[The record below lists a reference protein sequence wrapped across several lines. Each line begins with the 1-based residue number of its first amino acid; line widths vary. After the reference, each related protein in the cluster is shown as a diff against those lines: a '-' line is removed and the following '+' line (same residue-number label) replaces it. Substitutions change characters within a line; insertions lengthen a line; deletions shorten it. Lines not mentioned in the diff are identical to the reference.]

1 MMPLATESATE
12 FRAESA
18 TEFRAESDV
27 GAYVRLSPETA
38 KLTLP
43 RRGAGRP
50 AGASVELESFSLRGA
65 FASVEPEYGELPF
78 VKGRKEEE
86 PTKAIWIP
94 QLEGLDKHDPI
105 LTSTVR
111 DMLHKLRA
119 IVVSRAMQTRF
130 PLRRTVVSVFRDP
143 EEERSQALLRLFVD
157 ANAPQAIAFW
167 DSLEKDLED
176 WLEGLDEHLRLR
188 FLRDISLR
196 VHWS

>member
-1 MMPLATESATE
+1 
-12 FRAESA
+12 
-18 TEFRAESDV
+18 
-27 GAYVRLSPETA
+27 
-38 KLTLP
+38 
-43 RRGAGRP
+43 
-50 AGASVELESFSLRGA
+50 
-65 FASVEPEYGELPF
+65 
-78 VKGRKEEE
+78 
-86 PTKAIWIP
+86 
-94 QLEGLDKHDPI
+94 
-105 LTSTVR
+105 
-111 DMLHKLRA
+111 MLHKLRA

-157 ANAPQAIAFW
+157 ANAAQAIAFW

>member
-1 MMPLATESATE
+1 MMLLATESATE
-12 FRAESA
+12 FG
-18 TEFRAESDV
+18 TEPDV
-27 GAYVRLSPETA
+27 GAYVRLSLETA
-38 KLTLP
+38 ELTLP
-43 RRGAGRP
+43 RQESGRP
-50 AGASVELESFSLRGA
+50 AGASVKLESFSLRRV
-65 FASVEPEYGELPF
+65 FASVEPEYGELSF

-86 PTKAIWIP
+86 PTKAIRIP

-157 ANAPQAIAFW
+157 ANAAQAIAFW